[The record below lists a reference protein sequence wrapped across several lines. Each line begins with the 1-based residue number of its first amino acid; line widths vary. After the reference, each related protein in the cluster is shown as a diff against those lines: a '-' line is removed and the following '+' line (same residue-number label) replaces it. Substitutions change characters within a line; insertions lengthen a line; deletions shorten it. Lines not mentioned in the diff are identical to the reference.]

1 MTCDF
6 YPSTVSLLPALFRFN
21 GEPIYPELSP
31 VTDFR
36 ESRCKQHELT
46 SCSKGG
52 FCNFMHLKTV
62 SPEVYDRLYYNKK
75 RHYGGSRGRDRNG
88 NGKDLILVL

>member
-1 MTCDF
+1 
-6 YPSTVSLLPALFRFN
+6 
-21 GEPIYPELSP
+21 
-31 VTDFR
+31 
-36 ESRCKQHELT
+36 
-46 SCSKGG
+46 
-52 FCNFMHLKTV
+52 MHLKTV